1 MDEERLIVALE
12 ARIRDFERNM
22 AKAERSGTNSYQR
35 LRRGSSTTTTAM
47 ERDMIRSTSRINQAL
62 ASTSSRIGA
71 FGKAFAATAVAAG
84 IGAITTGAVQAI
96 RSMAEIEQQANRAG
110 LSVQAFQELQFVS
123 EQSRIGIDAMVDGLK
138 ELQLRADEFIETGA
152 GSGADA
158 FKRLGY
164 DARDLARRLE
174 EPEELFL
181 DIVDRLEDL
190 DRAAQIR
197 IADEVFGGT
206 GGERFVELL
215 SQGDE
220 GIRKMMDRANELGL
234 VLDEEAIAKAVELDR
249 KFAEI
254 ASRVS
259 ALGKSIV
266 VNVAGAIEDALTI
279 DIDEIFGSAERAIAM
294 MGDEAYRAMKDA
306 DDATEEQID
315 TVEDLQATYEGLFRA
330 INAATGPD
338 GLRLMDVADID
349 EAHELSGI
357 LQDIDREMRAFQSGA
372 ILADEF
378 EEKVGDLIGEAQDL
392 IAELDAVD
400 AQRFGNVI
408 GHIGAMAQALAT
420 AAANAATL
428 RESLPTPDT
437 PAKVYS
443 GRGSD
448 PRIFEGGRSGSLAPG
463 DSPRPRLPSV
473 NHSFGV
479 PDPVETGGG
488 GSGGGGGASQKAAD
502 DYRREVEAIREKT
515 AMLEAEAVALAAVA
529 AGGRDY
535 GDAVEYARTRAELLM
550 AAQREGR
557 EITPELKAEIDE
569 LAGAYTQAGVAAD
582 EAADKI
588 DEMQENAE
596 RGIEAMSDLFMSIM
610 DGSMSAG
617 EALERLLWQL
627 ARVQLEKQIAGLAAA
642 GGGDIFAAIGSLLSG
657 ARAAG
662 GPVRAGS
669 AYLVNE
675 NTPNSE
681 VFVPSQSGGILN
693 VQQAQAALV
702 GGAGGGTQRVEVAV
716 TLSPSQFVMSD
727 DGTMK
732 AFVNASVAQGAQA
745 TEAKIRSDV
754 RDGRGLGKDIKQT
767 MTARQRLATR

>member
-22 AKAERSGTNSYQR
+22 AKAERQGTNSYQR
-35 LRRGSSTTTTAM
+35 LRRGSRTTTTAM

-96 RSMAEIEQQANRAG
+96 RSMAEIKQQADRAG
-110 LSVQAFQELQFVS
+110 LSVQAFQQLQFVS
-123 EQSRIGIDAMVDGLK
+123 EQSRIGIDNMVDGLK
-138 ELQLRADEFIETGA
+138 ELQLRADEFIVTGKGA
-152 GSGADA
+152 GADA

-220 GIRKMMDRANELGL
+220 GIRKLMDRANELGL
-234 VLDEEAIAKAVELDR
+234 VLDEEAIAKAAELDR

-279 DIDEIFGSAERAIAM
+279 DVDEIFGSAERAIAM
-294 MGDEAYRAMKDA
+294 MGGEAYRAMKDA

-315 TVEDLQATYEGLFRA
+315 TVEDLQTTYEGLFRA

-338 GLRLMDVADID
+338 GLRLMDVADVD
-349 EAHELSGI
+349 EAHELAGI
-357 LQDIDREMRAFQSGA
+357 LQDIDREMRAFQTGA
-372 ILADEF
+372 TSAGEF

-400 AQRFGNVI
+400 AQRFGNVVEAI
-408 GHIGAMAQALAT
+408 GGMAKALAT

-428 RESLPTPDT
+428 RDSLPTPDT
-437 PAKVYS
+437 PTKVYS

-448 PRIFEGGRSGSLAPG
+448 PRIFQGGRSGALAPG

-479 PDPVETGGG
+479 PDPEETGGG
-488 GSGGGGGASQKAAD
+488 GGGGSRQTAD
-502 DYRREVEAIREKT
+502 DYQREIEAIREKT
-515 AMLEAEAVALAAVA
+515 ARLEAEAVALAAVA
-529 AGGRDY
+529 AGGQDY

-550 AAQREGR
+550 AAQKEGKA
-557 EITPELKAEIDE
+557 ITPELKAEIDQ
-569 LAGAYTQAGVAAD
+569 LAAAYTQAGVAAD
-582 EAADKI
+582 DAADHLL
-588 DEMQENAE
+588 EMEENAQ
-596 RGIEAMSDLFMSIM
+596 RGADRMTDLFMSIM
-610 DGSMSAG
+610 DGSMDAK
-617 EALERLLWQL
+617 EALAQLLMEL
-627 ARVQLEKQIAGLAAA
+627 ARVQIQKAFLGLADSGA
-642 GGGDIFAAIGSLLSG
+642 GGGFVAALGGLLSG
-657 ARAAG
+657 GRATG

-675 NTPNSE
+675 RTPRSE
-681 VFVPSQSGGILN
+681 VFVPSQSGGVLN
-693 VQQAQAALV
+693 VPQAQAALR
-702 GGAGGGTQRVEVAV
+702 GAAGAGGGGPTTVKLIVEGQEGPFFKPAIRAESHQQAVQVSVQTARAQTRAHGSQSQRF
-716 TLSPSQFVMSD
+716 QQR
-727 DGTMK
+727 GTM
-732 AFVNASVAQGAQA
+732 
-745 TEAKIRSDV
+745 T
-754 RDGRGLGKDIKQT
+754 
-767 MTARQRLATR
+767 